1 MAGKRKH
8 YAVARG
14 RSGPAIYN
22 TWDEC
27 SAQVTGF
34 RGAIYKSFKTRA
46 EAQDFLVKEGNVGSG
61 TARTGGGTY
70 MHASSDT
77 DRFGAA
83 VAAAGAASS
92 SHGASAGIIDLCS
105 QESDDVNTTGST
117 VNSNK
122 KAKYE
127 DDRKPAAFRTDSTA
141 GSAAALSEPVDLCD
155 SSDDEMAGDAHA
167 SSAAATYSSFA
178 HKMMSKMGH
187 TAGKGLG
194 KAAQGITAP
203 LAAVGRPGTKGG
215 GPGVGF
221 GSLLKTPNALQSK
234 AIEAAKRGDNIFITG
249 PAGTGKSVVLS
260 HIMHHLKTKYR
271 SNPNKYVAVAPT
283 GPTAISVGGQTIHSF
298 AGCGVPETAKDF
310 EKVIVFFFNVVVIY
324 LQLYSFIL
332 SYFPSDLTIVL
343 FYFILLPIG
352 SRFGIKRRTGVIWRL
367 W

>member
-14 RSGPAIYN
+14 RSGPAIYD

-34 RGAIYKSFKTRA
+34 PGARYKSFKTRT
-46 EAQDFLVKEGNVGSG
+46 EEGNSG
-61 TARTGGGTY
+61 ATAGTY

-77 DRFGAA
+77 GSFGAA

-92 SHGASAGIIDLCS
+92 SHGASAGIVDLCS

-117 VNSNK
+117 ANSNK
-122 KAKYE
+122 RAKYE
-127 DDRKPAAFRTDSTA
+127 DDDQKPSAFRTNSTA
-141 GSAAALSEPVDLCD
+141 GSATAPSEPVDLCD
-155 SSDDEMAGDAHA
+155 SSDEEAAGDVHA
-167 SSAAATYSSFA
+167 SSSASASASYSRFA

-194 KAAQGITAP
+194 KAAQGIASP
-203 LAAVGRPGTKGG
+203 LEAVGRPGTKGG

-234 AIEAAKRGDNIFITG
+234 AIESAKRGDNIFITG

-271 SNPNKYVAVAPT
+271 SNPNKFVAVAPT

-310 EKVIVFFFNVVVIY
+310 EKVWDKKKNWRHLDVMVIEE
-324 LQLYSFIL
+324 
-332 SYFPSDLTIVL
+332 
-343 FYFILLPIG
+343 
-352 SRFGIKRRTGVIWRL
+352 
-367 W
+367 

>member
-46 EAQDFLVKEGNVGSG
+46 EAQDFLVKEVGSG
-61 TARTGGGTY
+61 TARAGGGT
-70 MHASSDT
+70 DT
-77 DRFGAA
+77 GRFGAA

-117 VNSNK
+117 VNGIK

-127 DDRKPAAFRTDSTA
+127 DDRKPSAFRTDPTA
-141 GSAAALSEPVDLCD
+141 GSAAVLTEPVDLCD
-155 SSDDEMAGDAHA
+155 SSDEEAAGDAHA
-167 SSAAATYSSFA
+167 FSSAHRGASESSSAASASASYSSFA

-194 KAAQGITAP
+194 KAAQGIASP
-203 LAAVGRPGTKGG
+203 LAAVGRPGTRGG

-260 HIMHHLKTKYR
+260 HIMHHLKTKYK
-271 SNPNKYVAVAPT
+271 SNPKKYVAVAPT

-298 AGCGVPETAKDF
+298 AGCGVPETSKDF
-310 EKVIVFFFNVVVIY
+310 EKVWNKKKNWRDLEVMVIEE
-324 LQLYSFIL
+324 
-332 SYFPSDLTIVL
+332 
-343 FYFILLPIG
+343 
-352 SRFGIKRRTGVIWRL
+352 
-367 W
+367 